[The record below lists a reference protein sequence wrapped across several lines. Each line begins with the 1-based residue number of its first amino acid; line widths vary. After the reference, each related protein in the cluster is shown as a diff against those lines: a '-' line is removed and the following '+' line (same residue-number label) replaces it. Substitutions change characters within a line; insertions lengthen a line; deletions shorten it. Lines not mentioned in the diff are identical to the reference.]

1 MSELSKAQSQLSSS
15 SGEKDNNDSQASI
28 VSPPSTTAAI
38 QPLSSS
44 LTSFNEELYS
54 RAILRENELLDQI
67 KLFKSEINHL
77 RSRLSIMNNP
87 AISTS
92 SSSSIQLVSQQ
103 SNSSSVHHHHYYPS
117 SSPAS
122 SVSSKTHPEVGSS
135 FKTAGSSSLMRSVD
149 EEMKEGSGSMSVR
162 AATASGIVALTQA
175 DYDGEHRL
183 VYLKQA
189 ICSFF
194 KAKHTVEMQHLGRV
208 ICAILGVSIEEEQ
221 QIMENIAKLAP
232 AVVATS
238 TIESFSQS
246 FASIFY

>member
-15 SGEKDNNDSQASI
+15 SGEMDNNDSQASI
-28 VSPPSTTAAI
+28 VSLPATTAAV

-87 AISTS
+87 ATST
-92 SSSSIQLVSQQ
+92 SSSIQLVSQQ

-117 SSPAS
+117 SSPTS
-122 SVSSKTHPEVGSS
+122 SVSPKTHPESS
-135 FKTAGSSSLMRSVD
+135 SKTSGSSSLMRSVD

-162 AATASGIVALTQA
+162 AAPASGIVALTQA
-175 DYDGEHRL
+175 DYDREHRL

-221 QIMENIAKLAP
+221 QIMENIVKLAP